1 MQEID
6 CLVLSCLQPS
16 SIRGLVALWTSLL
29 HFLLSL
35 VFSNRSSNGIPV
47 HSSMLSIHRILG
59 IPCFLV
65 PGVVPCMISF
75 SRQSPSFLI
84 TCPKYD
90 NFLLLIML
98 SSPWHVPFPP
108 SPIPI
113 RLFSSVST
121 IPLEFFVCISSQ
133 TLQFFVFLVFYVHV
147 CTRFNSYVRSPHF
160 ILICSQ
166 WCSCETSSGHTP

>member
-35 VFSNRSSNGIPV
+35 VFSNRSSNGIPF
-47 HSSMLSIHRILG
+47 HSSMFSIHRILG
-59 IPCFLV
+59 SPCFLV

-75 SRQSPSFLI
+75 SRQSPSFLM

-90 NFLLLIML
+90 NFLLLIMV
-98 SSPWHVPFPP
+98 SGSR
-108 SPIPI
+108 SIPAV
-113 RLFSSVST
+113 SNTHSVV
-121 IPLEFFVCISSQ
+121 FFCVHD
-133 TLQFFVFLVFYVHV
+133 TLRIF
-147 CTRFNSYVRSPHF
+147 RMHF
-160 ILICSQ
+160 ISKASIICS
-166 WCSCETSSGHTP
+166 SRF